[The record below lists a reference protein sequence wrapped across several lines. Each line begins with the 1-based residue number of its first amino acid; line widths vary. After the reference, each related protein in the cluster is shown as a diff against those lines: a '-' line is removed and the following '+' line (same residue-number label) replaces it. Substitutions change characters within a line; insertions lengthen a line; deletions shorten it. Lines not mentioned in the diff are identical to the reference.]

1 MTDPKDPLAKYRA
14 KTDKANGEDEPAADF
29 SQDSDKTYFAY
40 RPGNKMRRLIVRPLN
55 DAHRA
60 PTYSY
65 LVDIV
70 WDADRGES
78 INLIFSYATFRIKG
92 KNLQDLAQQLA
103 REKVIFIQAFDPAK
117 WARPEQDEPIINSI
131 EIRLSGSEP
140 QSGEGKKEEKKP

>member
-1 MTDPKDPLAKYRA
+1 MNDPKDPLAKYRP
-14 KTDKANGEDEPAADF
+14 KPEKPGSEDDAAADF
-29 SQDSDKTYFAY
+29 SQDNDKTYFAY
-40 RPGNKMRRLIVRPLN
+40 RPANKMRRLIVRPLN

-117 WARPEQDEPIINSI
+117 WARPEKDEPIINSI

-140 QSGEGKKEEKKP
+140 PIEEGKKEEKGA